1 MFVVAYNN
9 NGTKYIDSFENT
21 ILLNSKNK
29 NTIEDA
35 INNFLKQEK
44 LISDKN
50 RKKIATNYSTKKVAS
65 QFGNIYNKMNEG
77 SMQLNIYNT
86 AILSFVISGLLNWII
101 LYGTKSIE
109 FKKSSDKTEKRLVN
123 KNIPPLGG
131 VATAIAFFIGIS
143 FLGDVDYNFALIGLF
158 AILLSLVGAVDD
170 FFNLEWKIKLFF
182 QILFVSIP
190 IFNLGLFL
198 NIESFFNFD
207 LNNVLNYLGS
217 IVWIVLL
224 INAINFIDNM
234 DGLAV
239 VVTGSICYQSVILT
253 YLLNQNKLTDVSVVL
268 LFVILGF
275 FIFNFPPAKIYLGDS
290 GSLFIGFCLG
300 FLSILFTWNSGQD
313 YILSSALSPLIL
325 FFTIPLLDLL
335 IILEGRF
342 KRGVS
347 PTTGGTDHI
356 SHRLLAKGLSE
367 KSVLLIF
374 KIYSIFNFFIIL
386 GYVYLNT
393 TFSMIALVIYIVQF
407 LFLFNY
413 LKKLDI
419 LR

>member
-1 MFVVAYNN
+1 
-9 NGTKYIDSFENT
+9 
-21 ILLNSKNK
+21 
-29 NTIEDA
+29 
-35 INNFLKQEK
+35 
-44 LISDKN
+44 
-50 RKKIATNYSTKKVAS
+50 
-65 QFGNIYNKMNEG
+65 
-77 SMQLNIYNT
+77 MQLNIYNT
-86 AILSFVISGLLNWII
+86 AILSFILSGLLNWII
-101 LYGTKSIE
+101 LYASKLIK
-109 FKKSSDKTEKRLVN
+109 FKKSSDKIEKRLVN

-131 VATAIAFFIGIS
+131 VATAIAFFIGVS
-143 FLGDVDYNFALIGLF
+143 FLGEADYNFALIGLF

-170 FFNLEWKIKLFF
+170 FFNLKWKIKLFF
-182 QILFVSIP
+182 QILFVAIP
-190 IFNLGLFL
+190 IINLGIFL
-198 NIESFFNFD
+198 NIESLFNSDFD
-207 LNNVLNYLGS
+207 NIVNYLGS
-217 IVWIVLL
+217 ILWIVLL

-239 VVTGSICYQSVILT
+239 VVSGSICYQSVILT

-275 FIFNFPPAKIYLGDS
+275 FIFNFPPAKLYLGDS

-300 FLSILFTWNSGQD
+300 FLSILFTWNSGQE
-313 YILSSALSPLIL
+313 YALSYALSPLIL
-325 FFTIPLLDLL
+325 FFTIPLLDFL

-367 KSVLLIF
+367 KNVLLIF
-374 KIYSIFNFFIIL
+374 KIYSIFNFSIIL
-386 GYVYLNT
+386 GYVF
-393 TFSMIALVIYIVQF
+393 FSNIFSIIALIIYLVQF
-407 LFLFNY
+407 LFIFGY